1 MWLLYFLIIWLTPI
15 LLFFLLA
22 YIDMKKGDSV
32 KEYFKKYK
40 NINIILFLVI
50 PGVNIAFVLI
60 LMLFIIMDKIGD
72 FRK

>member
-1 MWLLYFLIIWLTPI
+1 MCLLYLLIIWLTPVI
-15 LLFFLLA
+15 LFFLLS

-32 KEYFKKYK
+32 KEYFKKYE
-40 NINIILFLVI
+40 NTDIILFLVI
-50 PGVNIAFVLI
+50 PGLNIAFILI